1 MFCFTII
8 IQLFLQRKGPSKSS
22 YQIFIALHS
31 LEHFPPKKAAKAL
44 WVPLC
49 CTHHAGAPLVGWG
62 YAYCSIPEQSF
73 IWAAGGG
80 HVLSES
86 WWYSSGRCHQCP
98 QYGHGWVGGQPLSS
112 PPAAGQISLRAFKLK
127 IFLVNPGK
135 VFFLLCYLLWLLFN
149 ATSTEWF
156 NSCLWGLSGD
166 FEHEGS
172 AAGLSS
178 LWRVG
183 AANPIFPARF
193 SQASVYSDSSLEC
206 CHQTCN

>member
-1 MFCFTII
+1 MREHPWLVEEMCTAPSQSRVLSGLLEVAMF
-8 IQLFLQRKGPSKSS
+8 S
-22 YQIFIALHS
+22 
-31 LEHFPPKKAAKAL
+31 AKADDTL
-44 WVPLC
+44 QADAISALSMDM
-49 CTHHAGAPLVGWG
+49 AGL
-62 YAYCSIPEQSF
+62 
-73 IWAAGGG
+73 
-80 HVLSES
+80 
-86 WWYSSGRCHQCP
+86 
-98 QYGHGWVGGQPLSS
+98 GGQPPSS
-112 PPAAGQISLRAFKLK
+112 GTDFSAYFQVKRYSLLILEKF
-127 IFLVNPGK
+127 
-135 VFFLLCYLLWLLFN
+135 FFLLCYLLWLLFN